1 MMAINNFYEFLLEKN
16 KYKEESG
23 NNSSGVSDNWS
34 IKYKSQITDEDIT
47 LTKSDI
53 EKLADKIPNV
63 EGDFKWEKYYQF
75 AKYFLG
81 VKDNMVYKLKEDEG
95 KQIEGGGENFF
106 LDLLEN
112 IKAIKV
118 EGSGKDGKKEERYI
132 SNILKGLKNSEI
144 ESFTSSMYEK
154 ILGYLKKEK
163 SPKIIKLQAGEEAEP
178 EKLTYKDVMLNVFP
192 RIYRPSGKIV
202 LGKIADDEE
211 KKKEDANK
219 WNSEWNIPINPQR
232 IKELMDQSELCIRS
246 SLSCIQQ
253 ISLLIKGEDERKDSI
268 KKVSDKIKEISKKQ
282 EEILKKSESFWE
294 KYNPEKEE
302 GERIKLITGN
312 KEGFNG
318 KVNEEYLKLY
328 EEAKDSLKKA
338 RELVDDSKITQDE
351 WFDNIETYG
360 SEGSVKV
367 GEGLKKTMYET
378 IKESFGY
385 LQSAIDLYSLG
396 GEGKSALSE
405 YLKVYKEF
413 LENSKSKY
421 EISSSKGGKE
431 LKPIASKK
439 Q

>member
-16 KYKEESG
+16 KSKEESG
-23 NNSSGVSDNWS
+23 NNSSEVSDNWS

-53 EKLADKIPNV
+53 EKLADKIPDV

-132 SNILKGLKNSEI
+132 SDILKGLKNSEI
-144 ESFTSSMYEK
+144 ESFTSSMYEG
-154 ILGYLKKEK
+154 ILKYLNEIK
-163 SPKIIKLQAGEEAEP
+163 SPKIIKLQAGEESEP
-178 EKLTYKDVMLNVFP
+178 GKLTYKDIILNVFP

-211 KKKEDANK
+211 KKKEDKNK
-219 WNSEWNIPINPQR
+219 WNPEWNIPIDPER

-253 ISLLIKGEDERKDSI
+253 ISVLIQGEEKRKDSI
-268 KKVSDKIKEISKKQ
+268 EKVSDKIGEISEKQ
-282 EEILKKSESFWE
+282 EEILKRSESFWK
-294 KYNPEKEE
+294 KYKDKEE
-302 GERIKLITGN
+302 GEKINLITTD

-328 EEAKDSLKKA
+328 EDAKDSLKKA

-360 SEGSVKV
+360 SGGSVKV

-421 EISSSKGGKE
+421 EISSSKGGGKE
-431 LKPIASKK
+431 LKSIASKK
-439 Q
+439 